1 MHRRNEQ
8 EESDAT
14 DVAHEAD
21 RQTFHEQFVPF
32 ATEHFFFR
40 LCVSAHLPEAE
51 KIIGVRKTTMAF
63 EVSDGMFSQKGSRG
77 QILCENEKHVRAHIH
92 AHNVR
97 VFGST
102 VLLGFLHKSDPLIT
116 DDSFKN

>member
-1 MHRRNEQ
+1 MQLMWRMKQ
-8 EESDAT
+8 T
-14 DVAHEAD
+14 DRPFMSNLCRL
-21 RQTFHEQFVPF
+21 RQNI
-32 ATEHFFFR
+32 FFFR

-77 QILCENEKHVRAHIH
+77 QILCENEKHIRAHIH